1 MRYEYGMIAILLAAA
16 AVTPPQCLRVP
27 LNRMIADYAR
37 LIRKQDSAAIAHLF
51 GTDGEI
57 DNPGAKPIRGET
69 AVKTLLSGFKGAV
82 VFSEAMS
89 IGTIDRAG
97 KAWRVTGHFH
107 QTGRT
112 PEAKD
117 YDVSGSFDSDWTC
130 SPAGWRVRR
139 MATGK

>member
-1 MRYEYGMIAILLAAA
+1 MFALVVAA
-16 AVTPPQCLRVP
+16 AVDAPQCSSVP
-27 LNRMIADYAR
+27 LKEMIANYAE
-37 LIRKQDSAAIAHLF
+37 LIHKQDSAAIAHLF

-69 AVKTLLSGFKGAV
+69 AVKALLSGFKGAV
-82 VFSEAMS
+82 VTSETM
-89 IGTIDRAG
+89 TVDKIDGAG
-97 KAWRVTGHFH
+97 KAWHVTGRFH

-117 YDVSGSFDSDWTC
+117 YDVSGSFDSNWTC
-130 SPAGWRVRR
+130 GPDGWRIER